1 MKHNLMVND
10 NPSLVRVDLRK
21 KTGYEQDL
29 LVVEEPLEIR
39 VNSRPIAVV
48 LRTPGRMPTDDL
60 DLVRGFL
67 LTEAIIED
75 IDDLISIGHCADRNN
90 LNRGN
95 LVFANLGS
103 GSVRQRVEDA
113 QRTQFVTSSCGVCGK
128 ASIDKIFNHVEPHP
142 EWFMLDTDRL
152 NDMIRTLRTHQN
164 NFSLTGGIH
173 GAGIFTDDGEM
184 VCAAEDIG
192 RHNAVDKVIGH
203 AIREELLPLNR
214 HILVVSSRAGFEI
227 VQKAL
232 MAGIRAVVSVGAS
245 SSMAHELAERSRL
258 SLYSFVR
265 DDRFNEHRPKSVTS
279 NASRPALD

>member
-1 MKHNLMVND
+1 MEND
-10 NPSLVRVDLRK
+10 NPSLARVELRK
-21 KTGYEQDL
+21 ETGYQQDL

-48 LRTPGRMPTDDL
+48 LRTPGRTPTDDL

-75 IDDLISIGHCADRNN
+75 IDDLEAIGHCTDRNN
-90 LNRGN
+90 PNRGN
-95 LVFANLGS
+95 LIFANLSSGY
-103 GSVRQRVEDA
+103 GSVRERVEDA

-128 ASIDKIFNHVEPHP
+128 ASIDKIFNHVEPYLD
-142 EWFMLDTDRL
+142 WFLLDTKRL
-152 NDMIRTLRTHQN
+152 SGMMATLRTHQD
-164 NFSLTGGIH
+164 NFGLTGGIH
-173 GAGIFTDDGEM
+173 GAGIFTGHGEI

-192 RHNAVDKVIGH
+192 RHNAVDKVIGQ
-203 AIREELLPLNR
+203 AIRKKLLPLSD
-214 HILVVSSRAGFEI
+214 HVLVVSSRAGFEI

-245 SSMAHELAERSRL
+245 SSMAHELARRSRL

-265 DDRFNEHRPKSVTS
+265 DGRFNEHRPQSVSS
-279 NASRPALD
+279 NASLSALD